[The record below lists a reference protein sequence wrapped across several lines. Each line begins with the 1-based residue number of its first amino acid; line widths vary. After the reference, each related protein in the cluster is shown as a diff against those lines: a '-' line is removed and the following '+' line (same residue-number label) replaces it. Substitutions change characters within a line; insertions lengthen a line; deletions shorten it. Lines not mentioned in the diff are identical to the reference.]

1 MVSAAIK
8 KLWSLF
14 SAEGWAVKNFL
25 TAQFFCCFYAYCSRI
40 EDV

>member
-14 SAEGWAVKNFL
+14 SAESWAVRNFL
-25 TAQFFCCFYAYCSRI
+25 TAQFFVAFMRI
-40 EDV
+40 AAV